1 MNAPSPRA
9 LTPVIPDEAMRAQ
22 GERRFDPG
30 PRVRGRDSLHE
41 IPDSLAF
48 GSASGM
54 TGASGERESGWSQL

>member
-54 TGASGERESGWSQL
+54 TGASGESEFGWSQQ

>member
-1 MNAPSPRA
+1 MMTPSLP
-9 LTPVIPDEAMRAQ
+9 TPVIPDEAMRAE

-30 PRVRGRDSLHE
+30 PPAKWLALLHE

-54 TGASGERESGWSQL
+54 TGVR